1 MKIKLPPIRL
11 LAVLLVSLFLTQSA
25 RPATV
30 TWSGVDALATVNT
43 NWSDAN
49 NWSAGL
55 PAPTNNVVF
64 NDQGAALAV
73 SNINNIVDVST
84 NILTLKYGNTN
95 GFHTTLINP
104 GVTLTVSNNTAAN
117 LVWVGTAAN
126 NGPSQVVDATV
137 TGIGGHLAVI
147 GTNVGSTMIVQQG
160 GASGSHIAIL
170 DLSGLDT
177 FDLTA
182 GRLLL
187 GAVPG
192 SSGNASNY
200 LSSNLILARTNVIA
214 LNGTTAPTLILG
226 DASVNGGQTNT
237 LELGQTNSLFISS
250 MTVARSKQTG
260 TLQFNP
266 SLAGN
271 NPALYLRG
279 TNAATRVATLAIG
292 DNSAQT
298 TTGSSSSGTVDLSL
312 GTVDAQVNTC
322 YVGRGL
328 NGTGIGLAT
337 GTLSIGAG
345 VFNVNT
351 LFVGYVN
358 INTAVAQVTGTVNVT
373 NGTLVVNTNLI
384 LGYNP
389 GATAT
394 AAATLNLSNSVV
406 YANAITSSNGA
417 VTSAINMTGGTLVV
431 SNTAGTPGFP
441 IGALNLGSATLQI
454 AAGST
459 AAKVVVGSL
468 DLVDSASVVNVSSLP
483 ALFSYPTTLPLI
495 SYASS
500 TGGSTLNLGTL
511 PGTYQGYISND
522 LASTIWLVVTNGPA
536 LTAKAV
542 EWGGGVNNL
551 WDTTTYNWTNA
562 GVAVPYNEID
572 SVTFDDLGK
581 TNLVNLVA
589 NHTPA
594 AFLVTNNVL
603 NYRFTGVGSI
613 GGMAGLNKQG
623 SASLTLAETGGDSFS
638 GGIVVGGGTVILD
651 DANCA
656 ISGGA
661 YIANGATL
669 QVGNN
674 DGNGNLPAGAV
685 TNDGSLIFMRTNNVT
700 AASAISGTG
709 GLTQNGGGKLM
720 LNAANTYQG
729 NTTVL
734 QGTLALGVVNA
745 VAGSAQVN
753 VSNGTLD
760 LSAVTGSATLSTI
773 SILTLTNASMTLG
786 VSYLNPAVSLSSLNA
801 GGAATTINVSALPP
815 MTTYP
820 VTLTLLRSASPL
832 SGNNFVLGSLP
843 AASPAY
849 GGSLSESGDQT
860 TLYLTVT
867 NGPVAV
873 RPQVFWSGADAV
885 VSSNWSD
892 ALNWQEPGA
901 PVSSDNVLFYDLGAS
916 ATVSNINNIV
926 TAHTTISSLTYGN
939 TNNYH
944 TTLVNPGV
952 TLTVSNNAA
961 SNLVFVGTG
970 TDNGANQV
978 VDATMTGTG
987 ASLVVVDTNTGSAF
1001 NVRQGSATFGSHAAI
1016 LDLSGLGTFHLTAG
1030 RLLIGG
1036 DGSGTAAFNRPQGTL
1051 ILAQTN
1057 IIQLNGTT
1065 TPALN
1070 VGDGPLNGGSAN
1082 SLQLGQTNSLFI
1094 DTITIGRLKS
1104 IGNSLSFNPAL
1115 TGNNPALYLRGN
1127 SATRVSALAIADNS
1141 ATSGT
1146 GSSSSGTVDL
1156 SLGTVDAQVDTCYV
1170 GVGQNGTGGGSST
1183 GTLTLGAGLFNVNTL
1198 NLGYVSSASARAGVT
1213 GTVNVNAG
1221 GTLVVNTTLAL
1232 GINPGATAT
1241 ATATLNIT
1249 NGTVLANAITSSA
1262 GAVNSTINLV
1272 GGTLVVTNTAGTSEA
1287 PLTTL
1292 ALDGGTLQLNVN
1304 GNGSITNIVATTV
1317 TTGAT
1322 STINIGSVANVSGT
1336 VQIPLMS
1343 YTGTD
1348 PYGALSLGT
1357 YPAGY
1362 NATLIDDTA
1371 NSRID
1376 LSLTSLVA
1384 TNPTNITFSV
1394 SGNTL
1399 NLSWPADHLGWLVQ
1413 SNSVNL
1419 AVPADWHDIS
1429 NTAAGTNYSITIDAT
1444 KANVFYRLRKP

>member
-1 MKIKLPPIRL
+1 LTG
-11 LAVLLVSLFLTQSA
+11 LFLTQFA
-25 RPATV
+25 PAATV

-49 NWSAGL
+49 NWSGGT
-55 PAPTNNVVF
+55 PTPTNSVLFGNL
-64 NDQGAALAV
+64 GAASAV

-84 NILTLKYGNTN
+84 NILSLTFGNTT

-104 GVTLTVSNNTAAN
+104 GVTLTVSNNANAN
-117 LVWVGTAAN
+117 LFWVGTAAN

-187 GAVPG
+187 GAVPS

-226 DASVNGGQTNT
+226 DASGNGGQTNT
-237 LELGQTNSLFISS
+237 LELGQTNSLFIGS

-266 SLAGN
+266 MLAGN

-298 TTGSSSSGTVDLSL
+298 TTGSGCNGTMDLSL
-312 GTVDAQVNTC
+312 GTVDAQVNTG
-322 YVGRGL
+322 YVGRGETGNG
-328 NGTGIGLAT
+328 NGTAT
-337 GTLSIGAG
+337 GTLTIGAG

-351 LFVGYVN
+351 LYVGYVSSA
-358 INTAVAQVTGTVNVT
+358 TAVAQVTGTVNVT

-454 AAGST
+454 AAGNT

-500 TGGSTLNLGTL
+500 TGGSTINLGTL
-511 PGTYQGYISND
+511 PGTYQGYVSND
-522 LASTIWLVVTNGPA
+522 LASTIWLVVTNGPS
-536 LTAKAV
+536 LAKAD

-562 GVAVPYNEID
+562 GVAVPYSEND

-581 TNLVNLVA
+581 TNLVNLVT

-594 AFLVTNNVL
+594 AFFVTNNVL
-603 NYRFTGVGSI
+603 NYTFTGVGSI
-613 GGMAGLNKQG
+613 GGVAGLNKQG
-623 SASLTLAETGGDSFS
+623 SASLTLAETGGDAFA

-651 DANCA
+651 DASCA
-656 ISGGA
+656 ISGDVT
-661 YIANGATL
+661 IANGATL
-669 QVGNN
+669 QIGNQ
-674 DGNGNLPAGAV
+674 DGNGNLPAGTV
-685 TNDGSLIFMRTNNVT
+685 TNNGSLIFMRTNNVT
-700 AASAISGTG
+700 VASAISGTG

-734 QGTLALGVVNA
+734 QGTLALGVANA

-760 LSAVTGSATLSTI
+760 LSAVTGSTTLSTI

-786 VSYLNPAVSLSSLNA
+786 VSYLNPAVSLNSLSA

-820 VTLTLLRSASPL
+820 VTLTLLRSASPI

-892 ALNWQEPGA
+892 GLNWQQPGA
-901 PVSSDNVLFYDLGAS
+901 PVSSDNVVFYDLGAS

-926 TAHTTISSLTYGN
+926 TAHTTISSLTYEN
-939 TNNYH
+939 ANNYH

-987 ASLVVVDTNTGSAF
+987 ASLVVVDTNAESAF

-1198 NLGYVSSASARAGVT
+1198 NLGYVSSTSARGGVT

-1272 GGTLVVTNTAGTSEA
+1272 GGTLVVTNTAGTPAA

-1317 TTGAT
+1317 TTNAAT
-1322 STINIGSVANVSGT
+1322 TIAIASVANVSGT
-1336 VQIPLMS
+1336 VQIPLIS

-1419 AVPADWHDIS
+1419 AVPADWYDIS

-1444 KANVFYRLRKP
+1444 KANVFYRLRNP